1 MDEPVGVDRRVRRLV
16 ESKVPNLGR
25 LNDIADYIVRSGE
38 GAAGGMMGAGGISDS
53 EAEDE
58 AHQVDMPPSGLTR
71 RRKKKNGD
79 GSSTGTGGGGGSK
92 SASKLVELGPRL
104 RLKLYKVERLLSEG
118 GVMYHAYVS
127 KTPAEVAALKKRK
140 DGEASLKKRR
150 REEQEGGSSTGT
162 GGGGGSKSALKLVEL
177 GPRLRLKL
185 YKVERL
191 LSGGD
196 VMYHAYVSKTPAEVA
211 ALKKRKDGEA
221 SLKKRRRE
229 EQEGNVERK
238 KRVNDEKQDARE
250 GRRKEREYRTVAALR
265 GEGGGSVGDDD
276 DGSDDGNSDD
286 GDGEEEDG
294 GSKSGDGDDDDD
306 DDDDA
311 SGSEDEGESEG
322 SSRE

>member
-1 MDEPVGVDRRVRRLV
+1 VRRLV

-25 LNDIADYIVRSGE
+25 LNDIADYIARSGE

-79 GSSTGTGGGGGSK
+79 
-92 SASKLVELGPRL
+92 E
-104 RLKLYKVERLLSEG
+104 
-118 GVMYHAYVS
+118 
-127 KTPAEVAALKKRK
+127 
-140 DGEASLKKRR
+140 
-150 REEQEGGSSTGT
+150 SSTGT

-238 KRVNDEKQDARE
+238 KRAKDEKRDARE
-250 GRRKEREYRTVAALR
+250 GRRKEREDRAMAALR